1 MSNKTIQKVLYAVVV
16 VLLLLGSFF
25 AGRLLN
31 KPMNVQAQEDPG
43 DETRAVVSFNCE
55 IEQVAIYSDRAH
67 IKCDN
72 SIVVG
77 TDNVSYFAI
86 ANDKENEMLINRV
99 MAIGLTNLSMN
110 RYVNVWFSSVS
121 SNNPSG
127 CQSNDCRKLLA
138 LMAYK

>member
-1 MSNKTIQKVLYAVVV
+1 MSKKTIQKVTYALIV

-31 KPMNVQAQEDPG
+31 KPMHVQAQENPG
-43 DETRAVVSFNCE
+43 DETRGVVSFNCD
-55 IEQVAIYSDRAH
+55 IDQVAIYSDRAH
-67 IKCDN
+67 IKCAN
-72 SIVVG
+72 FIIVGSDTVR
-77 TDNVSYFAI
+77 YFAI

-110 RYVNVWFSSVS
+110 RSVNVWFSSVS

-127 CQSNDCRKLLA
+127 CQSADCRKLLA
-138 LMAYK
+138 LMAHK